1 MWELPDVARPPS
13 RLANWD
19 YFRFFL
25 AVAETGSLSAASQVL
40 GVSHPTVRRQ
50 IRDLESSLSA
60 KLFNR
65 TPDGYV
71 LTAEGERMVD
81 LAKTMEIT
89 AHAIERCT
97 NAEES
102 KCEGRVT
109 LAAAAGI
116 GTHWL
121 APKVAE
127 FRRLHPAVEVE
138 LNISR
143 SQLDLMRLEADIA
156 LRMGD
161 PGGQDLVGRRVG
173 AVSFGLY
180 AARTYLDEHGT
191 PQTADELKNHE
202 VIDSTGEIAGLAQ
215 AQRLRDIAS
224 EAATPFSSNNLL
236 TQFAA
241 MQAGGGILPVPIYMT
256 TNLHDVVRVL
266 PDAFNVELDLWL
278 LTHEDLIRTA
288 RVRTLMDFLIDSIRA
303 DPCFGG
309 TDTSTPSD
317 APDGEDGLHAP

>member
-1 MWELPDVARPPS
+1 MGVAHVNRPPS

-81 LAKTMEIT
+81 LAKAMEIT
-89 AHAIERCT
+89 AHAIERCA
-97 NAEES
+97 NGEES
-102 KCEGRVT
+102 KCEGRIT

-121 APKVAE
+121 APKIAE
-127 FRRLHPAVEVE
+127 FRRLHPGVKVE

-180 AARTYLDEHGT
+180 AARTYLDEYGT
-191 PQTADELKNHE
+191 PQTVDDLKDHE

-215 AQRLRDIAS
+215 ARRLRDIAGD
-224 EAATPFSSNNLL
+224 AAAPFSSNNLL

-256 TNLHDVVRVL
+256 KNLPEVVRVL
-266 PDAFNVELDLWL
+266 PDAFNVKLDLWL
-278 LTHEDLIRTA
+278 LTHQDLTRTV

-303 DPCFGG
+303 DPCFNNP
-309 TDTSTPSD
+309 DVPASPE
-317 APDGEDGLHAP
+317 APEDQTGLRPT

>member
-1 MWELPDVARPPS
+1 MWELPDVNRPAS

-25 AVAETGSLSAASQVL
+25 AVAESGSLSGASQIL

-50 IRDLESSLSA
+50 IRDLELSLST

-81 LAKTMEIT
+81 LARTMEIT
-89 AHAIERCT
+89 AHAIERS
-97 NAEES
+97 ASGEES

-121 APKVAE
+121 APKLAE
-127 FRRLHPAVEVE
+127 FRRLYPAGEVE

-143 SQLDLMRLEADIA
+143 SQLDLMRLEADLA

-161 PGGQDLVGRRVG
+161 PGGQELVGRRVG
-173 AVSFGLY
+173 TVSFGLY
-180 AARTYLDEHGT
+180 AARTYLERNGT
-191 PQTADELKNHE
+191 PQTAEDLKDHD
-202 VIDSTGEIAGLAQ
+202 VIDSTGEIGGLAQ
-215 AQRLRDIAS
+215 VKRLREIAGD
-224 EAATPFSSNNLL
+224 AAMPFSSNNLL

-241 MQAGGGILPVPIYMT
+241 MQAGGGILPAPDYMT
-256 TNLHDVVRVL
+256 RDLSCIVRVL
-266 PDAFNVELDLWL
+266 PDVFNVELDLWL
-278 LTHEDLIRTA
+278 LTHEDLTRTA
-288 RVRTLMDFLIDSIRA
+288 RVRTLMDFLIDSIRT
-303 DPCFGG
+303 DPCFNG
-309 TDTSTPSD
+309 PD
-317 APDGEDGLHAP
+317 ASVRPRTA

>member
-1 MWELPDVARPPS
+1 MNRIPPS

-25 AVAETGSLSAASQVL
+25 AVAETGSLSAAAQVL

-89 AHAIERCT
+89 AHAIERCA
-97 NAEES
+97 NGEQS
-102 KCEGRVT
+102 KCAGRVT

-121 APKVAE
+121 APKIAE
-127 FRRLHPAVEVE
+127 FRRQHPGVEVE

-161 PGGQDLVGRRVG
+161 PGGQGPGRTPRRRGQLRALRSQNLPRRARHTANRGRSQGSRSHRLHRRDRRAGSG
-173 AVSFGLY
+173 AAL
-180 AARTYLDEHGT
+180 ARH
-191 PQTADELKNHE
+191 
-202 VIDSTGEIAGLAQ
+202 
-215 AQRLRDIAS
+215 RRR
-224 EAATPFSSNNLL
+224 
-236 TQFAA
+236 
-241 MQAGGGILPVPIYMT
+241 GG
-256 TNLHDVVRVL
+256 DVVQQQQ
-266 PDAFNVELDLWL
+266 
-278 LTHEDLIRTA
+278 
-288 RVRTLMDFLIDSIRA
+288 SA
-303 DPCFGG
+303 DPSSPPCRPEAEFSRFR
-309 TDTSTPSD
+309 ST
-317 APDGEDGLHAP
+317 